1 MLGAE
6 AKSSAP
12 QHSGELLFLEL
23 CGAIFNTYRP
33 LCALY
38 KYSSFPTDIKL
49 PEE

>member
-23 CGAIFNTYRP
+23 RGATFYTYTSLRT
-33 LCALY
+33 LY
-38 KYSSFPTDIKL
+38 KYGSFQTHA
-49 PEE
+49 